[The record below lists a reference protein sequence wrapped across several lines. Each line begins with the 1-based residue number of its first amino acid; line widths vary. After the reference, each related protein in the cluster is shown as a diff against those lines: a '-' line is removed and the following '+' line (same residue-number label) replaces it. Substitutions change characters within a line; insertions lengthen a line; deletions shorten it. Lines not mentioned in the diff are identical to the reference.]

1 MKILRWV
8 LIILAALVLLFVFV
22 GMPYL
27 REQTKKNSPERIAS
41 YTENGLDL
49 EVKYSSP
56 FKKGRIIFGELVPYN
71 VVWRTGANEPT
82 TFSTKTDLQ
91 ILGNLLPKG
100 TYSLWTVPGPE
111 NWSVM
116 FNKKVPDWGVT
127 LISGGRETARDAE
140 SDLFEVE
147 VPVMG
152 LDESVESFT
161 IDFEEVDGLY
171 LTLTWDRTKVRVPIK
186 Q

>member
-27 REQTKKNSPERIAS
+27 KEQTKKNSPERIATYS
-41 YTENGLDL
+41 ENGLDL

-91 ILGNLLPKG
+91 ILGNYLPTG
-100 TYSLWTVPGPE
+100 TYSLWTIPGPE
-111 NWSVM
+111 NWKVM

-127 LISGGRETARDAE
+127 LISGGRETTRDAE
-140 SDLFEVE
+140 NDMFQVE

-152 LDESVESFT
+152 LDKPVESFT
-161 IDFEEVDGLY
+161 IDFEDIEELY
-171 LTLTWDRTKVRVPIK
+171 LTLTWDKTKVRIPIR

>member
-1 MKILRWV
+1 
-8 LIILAALVLLFVFV
+8 
-22 GMPYL
+22 MPYL
-27 REQTKKNSPERIAS
+27 REQTKKNSPERVA
-41 YTENGLDL
+41 TFNEDGLDL

-56 FKKGRIIFGELVPYN
+56 YKKGRVIFGELVPYN

-91 ILGNLLPKG
+91 ILGNYLPTG
-100 TYSLWTVPGPE
+100 TYSLWTIPGPDT
-111 NWSVM
+111 WKIM
-116 FNKKVPDWGVT
+116 FNSKVPDWGVT
-127 LISGGRETARDAE
+127 LISGGRETTRIAE
-140 SDLFEVE
+140 NDMFQVD

-161 IDFEEVDGLY
+161 IDFEKVEGLY
-171 LTLTWDRTKVRVPIK
+171 LTLTWDKTKVRIPIK

>member
-27 REQTKKNSPERIAS
+27 KEQTKKNSPERVAT
-41 YTENGLDL
+41 YNEDGLDL

-56 FKKGRIIFGELVPYN
+56 FKKERVIFGELVPYN

-91 ILGNLLPKG
+91 VLGNLLPKG
-100 TYSLWTVPGPE
+100 TYSLWTIPGPE
-111 NWSVM
+111 TWRVM

-127 LISGGRETARDAE
+127 LISGGRETTRDAE
-140 SDLFEVE
+140 SDLFQVE

-152 LDESVESFT
+152 LDDSVESFT
-161 IDFEEVDGLY
+161 INFENIEELY
-171 LTLTWDRTKVRVPIK
+171 LTLTWDKTQVRIPIK

>member
-1 MKILRWV
+1 MIV
-8 LIILAALVLLFVFV
+8 LAALVLLFVFV

-27 REQTKKNSPERIAS
+27 KEQTKKNSPERVTT
-41 YTENGLDL
+41 YNENGLDL

-82 TFSTKTDLQ
+82 TFSTKSDLQ
-91 ILGNLLPKG
+91 ILGNTLPTG
-100 TYSLWTVPGPE
+100 TYSLWTIPGPE
-111 NWSVM
+111 TWRVM

-127 LISGGRETARDAE
+127 LISGGRETTRDAE
-140 SDLFEVE
+140 HDVFEVE

-152 LDESVESFT
+152 LDDSVESFT
-161 IDFEEVDGLY
+161 IDFEEVEALY
-171 LTLTWDRTKVRVPIK
+171 LTLTWDKTKVRIPIK

>member
-8 LIILAALVLLFVFV
+8 KIILAELVLLFVFV

-27 REQTKKNSPERIAS
+27 REQTKKNSPERVA
-41 YTENGLDL
+41 TFNEDGLDL

-56 FKKGRIIFGELVPYN
+56 YKKGRVIFGELVPYN

-91 ILGNLLPKG
+91 ILGNYLPTG
-100 TYSLWTVPGPE
+100 TYSLWTIPGPDT
-111 NWSVM
+111 WKIM
-116 FNKKVPDWGVT
+116 FNSKVPDWGVT
-127 LISGGRETARDAE
+127 LISGGRETTRIAE
-140 SDLFEVE
+140 NDMFQVD

-161 IDFEEVDGLY
+161 IDFEKVEGLY
-171 LTLTWDRTKVRVPIK
+171 LTLTWDKTKVRIPIK

>member
-27 REQTKKNSPERIAS
+27 KEQTKKNSPERVAT
-41 YTENGLDL
+41 YNEEGLDL

-56 FKKGRIIFGELVPYN
+56 FKKGRVIFGELVPYN

-82 TFSTKTDLQ
+82 TFTTKTDLQ
-91 ILGNLLPKG
+91 VLGNLLPKG
-100 TYSLWTVPGPE
+100 TYSLWTIPGPE
-111 NWSVM
+111 TWRVM

-127 LISGGRETARDAE
+127 LISGGRETTRDAE
-140 SDLFEVE
+140 NDLFQVE

-152 LDESVESFT
+152 LDDSVESFT
-161 IDFEEVDGLY
+161 IDFEDIEELY
-171 LTLTWDRTKVRVPIK
+171 LTLTWDKTQVRIPIK